1 MPLPTT
7 CPRCDAALA
16 RGHIAGQMVH
26 LNWIA
31 AGDSVGLTTL
41 GKQHLAT
48 GSLFRPPM
56 LSAARCRACGL
67 GVFEA

>member
-1 MPLPTT
+1 MGP
-7 CPRCDAALA
+7 
-16 RGHIAGQMVH
+16 V
-26 LNWIA
+26 
-31 AGDSVGLTTL
+31 TL

-56 LSAARCRACGL
+56 LPAARCSSCSL